1 LLPGTRSSRLGGVE
15 NHIYSL
21 STHLIRQGHKV
32 VVITHAYGESRKGV
46 RYLPG
51 PLKVYYCPFVVM
63 TDQDAMPTFTAT
75 LPLVRQILIRERIEI
90 LHAHQATSTL
100 ANEGLAYGAAMG
112 LATVYTDHSLF
123 GFGDVASI
131 VLNRVLQVTLA
142 TADALIAVSH
152 TCRDNLVL
160 RASVRN
166 ACSVTSIGGIG
177 NTALEVGNNVDRR
190 KRTPK
195 QRVVAV
201 IPNAVDPSQFSPP
214 AASTTPSGARLDRIV
229 VVVLSRL
236 VYRKGVDLLTSIVPI
251 VCRSV
256 DFVDFVIGGDG
267 NKMLQVREMVE
278 RFRLH
283 ERVTLLGAVPH
294 DQVRDVLVRGH
305 VFLNCSLTESFCIA
319 LLEAACCGLLSVS
332 TNVGG
337 VPEVLPDDLIYLS
350 DPNVPAMV
358 DSVIKAIFRQRN
370 DPLDPA
376 DTHRRV
382 ASMYSW
388 GRVAKET
395 ADVYDRIVTERRQRL
410 SDRPDWYRGDLCER
424 LDCYV
429 SALGGR
435 IGPTTLAVCALAV
448 ALELWLRL
456 VEWWQPRHEIDV
468 VPDLITSVDE
478 SNNDHEAG
486 ANRDGPST
494 TLRAMD

>member
-1 LLPGTRSSRLGGVE
+1 
-15 NHIYSL
+15 
-21 STHLIRQGHKV
+21 
-32 VVITHAYGESRKGV
+32 
-46 RYLPG
+46 
-51 PLKVYYCPFVVM
+51 
-63 TDQDAMPTFTAT
+63 
-75 LPLVRQILIRERIEI
+75 
-90 LHAHQATSTL
+90 
-100 ANEGLAYGAAMG
+100 
-112 LATVYTDHSLF
+112 
-123 GFGDVASI
+123 
-131 VLNRVLQVTLA
+131 
-142 TADALIAVSH
+142 
-152 TCRDNLVL
+152 
-160 RASVRN
+160 
-166 ACSVTSIGGIG
+166 
-177 NTALEVGNNVDRR
+177 
-190 KRTPK
+190 
-195 QRVVAV
+195 
-201 IPNAVDPSQFSPP
+201 
-214 AASTTPSGARLDRIV
+214 
-229 VVVLSRL
+229 
-236 VYRKGVDLLTSIVPI
+236 
-251 VCRSV
+251 
-256 DFVDFVIGGDG
+256 
-267 NKMLQVREMVE
+267 
-278 RFRLH
+278 
-283 ERVTLLGAVPH
+283 
-294 DQVRDVLVRGH
+294 
-305 VFLNCSLTESFCIA
+305 
-319 LLEAACCGLLSVS
+319 
-332 TNVGG
+332 VGG
-337 VPEVLPDDLIYLS
+337 VPEVLPDDIIYLS

-486 ANRDGPST
+486 ANHDGPST